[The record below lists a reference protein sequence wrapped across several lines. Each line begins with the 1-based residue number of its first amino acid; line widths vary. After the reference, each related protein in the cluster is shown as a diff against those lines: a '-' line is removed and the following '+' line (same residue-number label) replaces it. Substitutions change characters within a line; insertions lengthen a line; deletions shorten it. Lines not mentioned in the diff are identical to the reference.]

1 MQKQE
6 NTLKDKLYWCQL
18 CGSREEK
25 ELGVTYNSAD
35 PTKDLVICGECASD
49 FRRLRKIIR
58 KWGIKRFLI
67 HAGAVAG
74 TLVEEE
80 ID

>member
-1 MQKQE
+1 MRKQE
-6 NTLKDKLYWCQL
+6 NILKDKLYWCQL
-18 CGSREEK
+18 CGSREE
-25 ELGVTYNSAD
+25 LGIAFNCAD
-35 PTKDLVICGECASD
+35 PTKDLVLCSECASD